1 MGGVLAAD
9 NETLLNA
16 MATDATKE
24 EHVHF
29 HRKALIEGGKNA
41 MHLRFLTAMCG
52 CADRGISRHQDLVL
66 PYLLSN
72 QRKMLLDVTVVHQ
85 TLKLRDWYYD
95 LSDLPEDAQDL
106 GQLCSGS
113 LRQTEKGAKQKR
125 MLDYFVES
133 LLLLATLCKPDSSG
147 RRDFVVHQV
156 RHFLDIHQCKSCLEN
171 ELLPEHLRRNM
182 CEFVRVVYV
191 QDDSFNKVTR
201 LQGVCIWSDLEAQ
214 EKLPAAARS
223 STRASSVTASDAK
236 ADTDA
241 HSQDTE
247 AVTDNWPQE
256 FKNIIR
262 EYLSQNACQY
272 YPGRTPHS
280 NPLKLSM
287 IRLCRELVLY
297 GHYLESE
304 LVAVVKE
311 GCIILDFSSMRF
323 ADEHKGEGL
332 GLMTAS
338 KASSKPSSDTTQGTL
353 QGVLTEH
360 TVSLA
365 LQHLRPL
372 CKNIAPI
379 EMARFRSAFKCCVY
393 EAGDLIVESGEN
405 AADMYV
411 IQSGAAFMLQTAD
424 GVDSVV
430 DTVGPGDVWGV
441 DTLSRDKKTWPWRV
455 RCSQPVTAL
464 QFSAQ
469 ALYNVSSEMARTG
482 RMTMT
487 DELEVVLETKREACA
502 LINDIYDLRLRVRTM
517 KMLQEYRFDLN
528 ISQKVYTRENLTG
541 MGDDL
546 QASDILAH
554 LPLKVASNLLALP
567 KNFYMGDTAVLGG
580 YLSKRLKP
588 MQSFVGCIRIDRAV
602 LVLALLQYMLAALIM
617 VLMALRV
624 KTLLEEQP
632 TPGPSLTADGEAG
645 RVAPASASL
654 GMHPGLSSTV
664 TALGIN
670 LALTWIWSMT
680 QLGVAWSAVS
690 HARSGKEVTLANSE
704 GDKFVQYMTNPLG
717 AKVGFMAQFSYLLF
731 WVVNTAVGLVVGL
744 IGLGNGAP
752 DASSAVLTQALWL
765 VLGTGIGLY
774 NGLAFVSLY
783 VHLQRPALFLQET
796 AQEEEQGVE
805 AEVVMPRR
813 EFLKILEYL
822 DLDENGGL
830 SQTLADLII
839 SPYKPLVVDA
849 FNLLVRTHDS
859 HKELH
864 GQLVNMLILDSGADI
879 ADPKRLMY
887 ISDELTKALLGVT
900 NAMQAYVVERSNE
913 QMRLK
918 EKKSHAQEQ
927 AALQTL
933 VKSSSELTAK
943 QRELEAQRNQELARL
958 RKEREELEKRNT
970 QTQISH
976 IKEVEPLLKQLL
988 TMMDDKVRTREK
1000 VQRRLLQRKGMH
1012 WLVLRLLACL
1022 PADFTETTGPLC
1034 YRALA
1039 RLCDGAPNIQAEL
1052 AQHLDVFLAHLDS
1065 IPLEVALVLSAI
1077 YKDNV
1082 DLCYSVEEYMMKKL
1096 VWLMKD
1102 DLAAPYLMLAKI
1114 MITPK
1119 DQIVRRNQNL
1129 IIKHLDAHEVQL
1141 LLFQGGAKALRKA
1154 CLTEASPETIDGASP
1169 APVSRGKSAKA
1180 TKMLQVHIGSIQLL
1194 TACMAEY
1201 NHDNKK
1207 RCRGGN
1213 PNLTMTLA
1221 DIETDLY
1228 DRELPVSVKVAL
1240 LDFLVQAYILVDM
1253 PNINLL
1259 MQPEIAN
1266 ILDQLARW
1274 IELLPVD
1281 SRGSKIARLTKSE
1294 RFLLTNSYMAT
1305 ATAFFSTL
1313 PASDLRQRESGRV
1326 RVGGRLLEALVE
1338 LLLSCCPNGASCS
1351 DLTGEEELRIL
1362 EVVMLLARSIKD
1374 SFIRYPLLVGEKVG
1388 SRLRQVLGAS
1398 ELTLNEDDDG
1408 DETPAPGKCYRE
1420 IQLKD
1425 EMTLEQERTKH
1436 LPLTVSEGVVVF
1448 GNDFLTVMSG
1458 PGSPSNDF
1466 DTLCAAFMQAKP
1478 LPHIGVDAAKGDTG
1492 SSAAAAAAVLAAA
1505 AAAGGDDDIPVS
1517 NQHLESLVDLLTTCE
1532 SLSAAM
1538 QQTGL
1543 SILGKVVKG
1552 VKFDHEGVVDG
1563 KNRREWLRAG
1573 VPKMLVH
1580 LITAASSNDS
1590 IVLECLKIGIEFLES
1605 GKRPA
1610 QDAFYKLLTSST
1622 SEVSLFQK
1630 LRDRLV
1636 RGERGL
1642 GIYQATFMRL
1652 SQELHSQCSTLG
1664 KVLTIEGVRRL
1675 TQADRL
1681 VQSFLGSYPEQVLRF
1696 LQLLCEGH
1704 NKEMQDYM
1712 HSQGKTSVHMVSC
1725 AADFAAACS
1734 RHMHPASISMANQCV
1749 ATLIEF
1755 VQNPCYPNQ
1764 RALVDTQLPHVLN
1777 QFLQLTPDLPVE
1789 FADIDTYLTDISKLK
1804 RNSVT
1809 LLLSLLERVD
1819 DRFIPSRI
1827 LKALEMDKILA
1838 SINDLRASYL
1848 GLEPGEEPPED
1859 DEASSG
1865 VAHESIAEHEDFEVA
1880 CALFMLVRM
1889 LQYFDQDTR
1898 SGLSS
1903 KCNKNYI
1910 YDIERL
1916 EANCGFIEISRD
1928 RRLERIFFQIP
1939 PICRYLSRASKHA
1952 ILRDVNRDNHQ
1963 DQLLDFVE
1971 RAHVRYDEMVH
1982 LQDLHR
1988 SSAYQC
1994 FLLVSDK
2001 MDVAFFF
2008 NAILI
2013 NTIALLCYR
2022 YKDNEVLVT
2031 PPSPNFVRAI
2041 CWCASCP

>member
-1 MGGVLAAD
+1 VRVGAGD

-16 MATDATKE
+16 MASDATKE

-29 HRKALIEGGKNA
+29 HRKALIDGGKNA
-41 MHLRFLTAMCG
+41 MHLRFLAAMCACG
-52 CADRGISRHQDLVL
+52 DRGISRHQDLVL

-72 QRKMLLDVTVVHQ
+72 QSKILLEVTVVHQ
-85 TLKLRDWYYD
+85 ALKLRDWYYD

-106 GQLCSGS
+106 GELCSGS

-147 RRDFVVHQV
+147 RRDFVVQKV
-156 RHFLDIHQCKSCLEN
+156 RHFLTLSQCKMCLEN

-201 LQGVCIWSDLEAQ
+201 LSGVCIWSDLEAQ
-214 EKLPAAARS
+214 EKPPAAARG
-223 STRASSVTASDAK
+223 STRGSSAAASDQK
-236 ADTDA
+236 VDGDA
-241 HSQDTE
+241 LSQDAE
-247 AVTDNWPQE
+247 AGTDMQDL
-256 FKNIIR
+256 KNIIR

-304 LVAVVKE
+304 LVGVVKE
-311 GCIILDFSSMRF
+311 ACIILDFSSMRF
-323 ADEHKGEGL
+323 IDESKGESL
-332 GLMTAS
+332 GSMAAS
-338 KASSKPSSDTTQGTL
+338 KQQDTF
-353 QGVLTEH
+353 QGVLTEQ

-379 EMARFRSAFKCCVY
+379 EMARFRSVFKCRVY
-393 EAGDLIVESGEN
+393 ETGDLMVEAGEN
-405 AADMYV
+405 AADMFV
-411 IQSGAAFMLQTAD
+411 IQSGAAFMLQTTD

-430 DTVGPGDVWGV
+430 DTVGQGEVFGV

-455 RCSQPVTAL
+455 RCSQRVTAL
-464 QFSAQ
+464 HLSAQ

-482 RMTMT
+482 KLSMT
-487 DELEVVLETKREACA
+487 DGLEVVLETKREACA

-541 MGDDL
+541 TGDDL
-546 QASDILAH
+546 EAGDILAL
-554 LPLKVASNLLALP
+554 LPQKLASHQLVIP
-567 KNFYMGDTAVLGG
+567 QDFYIDDTPVLGSF
-580 YLSKRLKP
+580 LSQRLKP
-588 MQSFVGCIRIDRAV
+588 MESFVLGWPRIDRAV
-602 LVLALLQYMLAALIM
+602 LVVAILQYLLAAVLM
-617 VLMALRV
+617 LLMALRI
-624 KTLLEEQP
+624 KSLLEEQSP
-632 TPGPSLTADGEAG
+632 DAALADDAV
-645 RVAPASASL
+645 RPASASL
-654 GMHPGLSSTV
+654 GVHPGLSRPV
-664 TALGIN
+664 APLVVN
-670 LALTWIWSMT
+670 LVLTLLWSVT
-680 QLGVAWSAVS
+680 QLGVAWSALS
-690 HARSGKEVTLANSE
+690 HARTGKEVTVANSE

-717 AKVGFMAQFSYLLF
+717 AQIGFVAQFAYLLF
-731 WVVNTAVGLVVGL
+731 WVANTATGLVAGL
-744 IGLGNGAP
+744 MALGNGAAG
-752 DASSAVLTQALWL
+752 ASSAVLTQALWL
-765 VLGTGIGLY
+765 VLGTGLGLY
-774 NGLAFVSLY
+774 NGLAFASLY
-783 VHLQRPALFLQET
+783 VHLQRPALFLQDT
-796 AQEEEQGVE
+796 SQEEEQGEQVE
-805 AEVVMPRR
+805 ADLPRR

-822 DLDENGGL
+822 DLDDNGAL

-859 HKELH
+859 NRQLH
-864 GQLVNMLILDSGADI
+864 AQLVNMLILDSSAEI

-918 EKKSHAQEQ
+918 EKKEHAKQQ
-927 AALQTL
+927 AARQARARSTQ
-933 VKSSSELTAK
+933 LTAK
-943 QRELEAQRNQELARL
+943 QRELEVQRNDEMARL
-958 RKEREELEKRNT
+958 RKEREQQEQSDSKT
-970 QTQISH
+970 QASH
-976 IKEVEPLLKQLL
+976 IKEVEPLLNQLL
-988 TMMDDKVRTREK
+988 TMMDDKVRAREK

-1012 WLVLRLLACL
+1012 WIVLRLLACL

-1052 AQHLDVFLAHLDS
+1052 AQHVHVFYAHFDS
-1065 IPLEVALVLSAI
+1065 IPHEVAFVLSAI

-1082 DLCYSVEEYMMKKL
+1082 NLCYTVEEYMMKKIAAL
-1096 VWLMKD
+1096 IKD

-1114 MITPK
+1114 IITPK

-1129 IIKHLDAHEVQL
+1129 IIKHLDSLDVQL
-1141 LLFQGGAKALRKA
+1141 LLFQGGAKALRKTLLSDSSA
-1154 CLTEASPETIDGASP
+1154 ETPASSL

-1180 TKMLQVHIGSIQLL
+1180 TKMLQVHIGSIELL

-1213 PNLTMTLA
+1213 PNLTLTLA
-1221 DIETDLY
+1221 DVEADLY
-1228 DRELPVSVKVAL
+1228 DRELPVSVKRAL

-1253 PNINLL
+1253 SNINLL
-1259 MQPEIAN
+1259 MQPEITN
-1266 ILDQLARW
+1266 VFDQLARW

-1281 SRGSKIARLTKSE
+1281 TRGSKVTRLTKSE
-1294 RFLLTNSYMAT
+1294 RSLLTDTYMA
-1305 ATAFFSTL
+1305 AAKAFFSTL
-1313 PASDLRQRESGRV
+1313 PESGRV

-1338 LLLSCCPNGASCS
+1338 LLLSCRPGGTSQS
-1351 DLTGEEELRIL
+1351 DLQGEEELRIL

-1374 SFIRYPLLVGEKVG
+1374 SFERYPLLVGQKEG
-1388 SRLRQVLGAS
+1388 SRLRKVLGAS
-1398 ELTLNEDDDG
+1398 ELTLNEDDD
-1408 DETPAPGKCYRE
+1408 EENAPPEGKCERQ

-1425 EMTLEQERTKH
+1425 EMTLEHERSKH
-1436 LPLTVSEGVVVF
+1436 LPLSVSEGMVVF
-1448 GNDFLTVMSG
+1448 GNDFLSVMSG
-1458 PGSPSNDF
+1458 PGSPSNEF
-1466 DTLCAAFMQAKP
+1466 DTLCAAFLQAKP
-1478 LPHIGVDAAKGDTG
+1478 LVQMGPVATRGADAAKGDTG
-1492 SSAAAAAAVLAAA
+1492 GGPAG
-1505 AAAGGDDDIPVS
+1505 AAGGGDDEMPVS
-1517 NQHLESLVDLLTTCE
+1517 NQHLESLVDLMTTCE
-1532 SLSAAM
+1532 SLTAEM

-1543 SILGKVVKG
+1543 LIIGKVVKS
-1552 VKFDHEGVVDG
+1552 VKFLDDGVEDR
-1563 KNRREWLRAG
+1563 KEQRDWLHTG
-1573 VPKMLVH
+1573 VPKMLVR

-1590 IVLECLKIGIEFLES
+1590 IVRECLKIAIEFLES

-1610 QDAFYKLLTSST
+1610 QDAFYTLLTSTT

-1642 GIYQATFMRL
+1642 GIYQATFLRL

-1681 VQSFLGSYPEQVLRF
+1681 VQSFLGSYPEEVLRF

-1704 NKEMQDYM
+1704 NKDMQEYM
-1712 HSQGKTSVHMVSC
+1712 QYQGKTSVDMVSC
-1725 AADFAAACS
+1725 AADFVAACS
-1734 RHMHPASISMANQCV
+1734 RHMHPASISFANQCV
-1749 ATLIEF
+1749 QTLIEF
-1755 VQNPCYPNQ
+1755 VQNPCYRNQ

-1777 QFLQLTPDLPVE
+1777 QFLQLSPDLPVE
-1789 FADIDTYLTDISKLK
+1789 FFDVDTYLTDISTLK

-1827 LKALEMDKILA
+1827 LKALEMEKILA
-1838 SINDLRASYL
+1838 SINALRAGYL

-1859 DEASSG
+1859 DEEASAG
-1865 VAHESIAEHEDFEVA
+1865 VAHESIAEHEDFQVA

-1889 LQYFDQDTR
+1889 LQYFDEDKL

-1910 YDIERL
+1910 YDMERL
-1916 EANCGFIEISRD
+1916 QANCGFIEISRD
-1928 RRLERIFFQIP
+1928 NRLERIFFQIP
-1939 PICRYLSRASKHA
+1939 PVCRYLSPASKNA
-1952 ILRDVNRDNHQ
+1952 ILRDVNRENHQ

-1988 SSAYQC
+1988 SSLYQC
-1994 FLLVSDK
+1994 FLMVSGHL
-2001 MDVAFFF
+2001 DVTFFL
-2008 NAILI
+2008 NAVLI
-2013 NTIALLCYR
+2013 NLLALFSYRYRDAQVPGRPCPRARVRALLSCAYAGL
-2022 YKDNEVLVT
+2022 LV
-2031 PPSPNFVRAI
+2031 
-2041 CWCASCP
+2041 WM